1 MPQLVRGHMLY
12 TDADYVWED
21 FQEMATNR
29 NRNKSR
35 RTLTKILQRKL
46 ARFQAQQ
53 QLQAQQLQAQQLQ
66 AQQQL
71 PTVQAQQVQQAQ
83 QLQAQQQ
90 LPTVQAQ
97 QLQAQQL
104 QAKQLQILTDMLSV
118 FTALAAKE
126 GYKLSDLV
134 KNDLV
139 KNDLV
144 KNI

>member
-35 RTLTKILQRKL
+35 RTLAKILQRKL
-46 ARFQAQQ
+46 VRLQAQ

-66 AQQQL
+66 APQL
-71 PTVQAQQVQQAQ
+71 QAPQE
-83 QLQAQQQ
+83 QLQAQQE
-90 LPTVQAQ
+90 
-97 QLQAQQL
+97 
-104 QAKQLQILTDMLSV
+104 QLQILTDMLSV

-139 KNDLV
+139 KN
-144 KNI
+144 I